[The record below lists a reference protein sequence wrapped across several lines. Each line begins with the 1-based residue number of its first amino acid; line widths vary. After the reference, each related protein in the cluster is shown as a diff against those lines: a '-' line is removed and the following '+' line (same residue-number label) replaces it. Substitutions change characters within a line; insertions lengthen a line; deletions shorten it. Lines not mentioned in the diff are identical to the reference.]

1 MAGIDFQALPAA
13 DDVGRDMHELVREL
27 FPIGRSITGNGLRRT
42 LELIG
47 ERVPLEI
54 TEVPSGTQVLD
65 WTVPQEWNLE
75 DAWIEGPDG
84 ERVVDLRDSN
94 LHVLGYSVPVRERLP
109 LAELKEHLY
118 SLPEQPDW
126 IPFRNSYYNR
136 NWGFCLQHRRLEA
149 LAEGEYEA
157 CIDSTLED
165 GSLTYGEAFVP
176 GESEDEVL
184 VSGYAAHPSMANDNL
199 SGVALMTALAQHLA
213 GMRLRYSYRF
223 LFSPGTIGPITWLA
237 RNEERLEHVKHG
249 LVCLCVGDPGPL
261 TYKESRRGDAE
272 VDRAARL
279 VLRDSGGPLRGPRMG
294 AVGRGRAPVQLA
306 GVRPAGGDADPLGAR
321 GASRSTTPRRTIS
334 TSSGPRR
341 WGPASTPTCRSSTS
355 WRRMRPTST

>member
-27 FPIGRSITGNGLRRT
+27 FPICRSITGNGLRRT

-54 TEVPSGTQVLD
+54 TEVQSGTQALD
-65 WTVPQEWNLE
+65 WTVPEEWNLH

-109 LAELKEHLY
+109 LAALKEHLY

-126 IPFRNSYYNR
+126 IPFRNSYYDR
-136 NWGFCLQHRRLEA
+136 NWGFCLQHRRLES

-176 GESEDEVL
+176 GESQDEVL
-184 VSGYAAHPSMANDNL
+184 VSGYADHPSM
-199 SGVALMTALAQHLA
+199 
-213 GMRLRYSYRF
+213 
-223 LFSPGTIGPITWLA
+223 
-237 RNEERLEHVKHG
+237 
-249 LVCLCVGDPGPL
+249 
-261 TYKESRRGDAE
+261 
-272 VDRAARL
+272 
-279 VLRDSGGPLRGPRMG
+279 
-294 AVGRGRAPVQLA
+294 
-306 GVRPAGGDADPLGAR
+306 
-321 GASRSTTPRRTIS
+321 
-334 TSSGPRR
+334 
-341 WGPASTPTCRSSTS
+341 
-355 WRRMRPTST
+355 

>member
-27 FPIGRSITGNGLRRT
+27 FPICRSITGNGLRRT

-136 NWGFCLQHRRLEA
+136 NWGFCLQHRRLES

-176 GESEDEVL
+176 GRRRTRCS
-184 VSGYAAHPSMANDNL
+184 
-199 SGVALMTALAQHLA
+199 
-213 GMRLRYSYRF
+213 
-223 LFSPGTIGPITWLA
+223 SPAT
-237 RNEERLEHVKHG
+237 R
-249 LVCLCVGDPGPL
+249 
-261 TYKESRRGDAE
+261 
-272 VDRAARL
+272 
-279 VLRDSGGPLRGPRMG
+279 
-294 AVGRGRAPVQLA
+294 
-306 GVRPAGGDADPLGAR
+306 
-321 GASRSTTPRRTIS
+321 TTPRWRTT
-334 TSSGPRR
+334 TSRGSR
-341 WGPASTPTCRSSTS
+341 
-355 WRRMRPTST
+355 